1 MDNEQIRKLKHLGI
15 DTNQCSL
22 DIFDNLLE
30 LCTYLF
36 EELEIKEEDRFKID
50 LYRLTKKATN

>member
-1 MDNEQIRKLKHLGI
+1 MDSEQIRKLKHLGI
-15 DTNQCSL
+15 DVNQCSL

-36 EELEIKEEDRFKID
+36 EELEIKEEDRFKYE
-50 LYRLTKKATN
+50 LFRLTKNPTN

>member
-1 MDNEQIRKLKHLGI
+1 MDSEQIRKLKHLGI

-36 EELEIKEEDRFKID
+36 EELEIKEEDRFKYE
-50 LYRLTKKATN
+50 LFRLTKSPTN